1 MNNALGIAVTNPLM
15 HKEQTNK
22 QADNSDQHVRLRQD
36 NSIIQEINP
45 GALGF
50 PGKLLV
56 KNAVIGSV
64 LCMVFLE

>member
-1 MNNALGIAVTNPLM
+1 VNNALGIAVTNPLM
-15 HKEQTNK
+15 PKEQTNK
-22 QADNSDQHVRLRQD
+22 QAGNSNQYVCLRQD
-36 NSIIQEINP
+36 SIIQEISP